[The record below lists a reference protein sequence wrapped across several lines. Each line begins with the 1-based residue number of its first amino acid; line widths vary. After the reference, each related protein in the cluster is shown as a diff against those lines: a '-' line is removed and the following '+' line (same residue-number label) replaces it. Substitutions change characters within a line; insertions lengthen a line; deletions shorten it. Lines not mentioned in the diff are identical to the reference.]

1 MRIATCFELNE
12 SSSGYSLDHIPDT
25 SSTVHILGSQKAMV
39 SNTSSASHITA
50 KKVEAI
56 CEKDEMMFLYNKN
69 KIFGGIPKY
78 ALYLMYLQYGSTNN
92 LMTP

>member
-1 MRIATCFELNE
+1 
-12 SSSGYSLDHIPDT
+12 
-25 SSTVHILGSQKAMV
+25 MV

-78 ALYLMYLQYGSTNN
+78 ALYLMYLGYGPTNS
-92 LMTP
+92 LMMTHSIRNMSLYA